1 MYRTDKTLNPIGI
14 VRELPSEGYKD
25 FNDELLEKKQYSMTD
40 VVETA
45 FDENGVSL
53 TEEIEE
59 ENEETKKS
67 GLKR

>member
-1 MYRTDKTLNPIGI
+1 
-14 VRELPSEGYKD
+14 
-25 FNDELLEKKQYSMTD
+25 MTD
-40 VVETA
+40 VVETV

-53 TEEIEE
+53 TEEREE

>member
-1 MYRTDKTLNPIGI
+1 
-14 VRELPSEGYKD
+14 
-25 FNDELLEKKQYSMTD
+25 MTY
-40 VVETA
+40 VVDTA

-53 TEEIEE
+53 TEEREE

>member
-1 MYRTDKTLNPIGI
+1 MAVIRNKGNYISNDRFG
-14 VRELPSEGYKD
+14 

-53 TEEIEE
+53 TEEKEE

>member
-1 MYRTDKTLNPIGI
+1 MQDGQNLNPIGI

-40 VVETA
+40 LVETA

-53 TEEIEE
+53 TEEREE